1 MSGWASAMLF
11 RITHRSSHPPVTPMD
26 DIWASK

>member
-11 RITHRSSHPPVTPMD
+11 RITPAAVIHWPMD